1 MRQKMHIHWDP
12 EGDHLEVRF
21 GKPTPS
27 YYEEVGDDVF
37 ERRDEKTGK
46 VMGFAFFNVQKRKAK
61 VLQDIVVDLPA
72 ASSSPVS
79 S

>member
-1 MRQKMHIHWDP
+1 MSQKMHIHWDS

-27 YYEEVGDDVF
+27 YYEEAGNDVF

-46 VMGFAFFNVQKRKAK
+46 IVGFAFFNVQKRKTK
-61 VLQDIVVDLPA
+61 VLQDIVVDIPA
-72 ASSSPVS
+72 TLGSPVLS
-79 S
+79 